1 LNVFSKSCIKK
12 NLLKGHRPFS
22 IFSLSSKL
30 HQRYKPEAG
39 INRPANKLMFLFKRI
54 VLALLGLAVVVGA
67 LAGAKYFQIKGM
79 IAQGQNFVPPPGVV
93 TTAGVKADRWES
105 FLTAVGSLEAV
116 QGVEVTA
123 ELPGKV
129 VRIAFEPGTK
139 VSAGEL
145 LVQQDTSVEL
155 AQQRAAEAA
164 VALARLNLA
173 RARELVATKT
183 ISQSTFDNADTQFKQ
198 AEAQLDNI
206 NAIVAKKTIR
216 APFSG
221 RLGIRQVNLG
231 QNLKEGEP
239 IVTLQTMDPIYANFL
254 MPQQQLA
261 QVKKGLRVRLA
272 MDALPGQMVEGVITT
287 INPLVDDATRNFRI
301 QATVANPEEN
311 LRPGMY
317 VNVTLVLPETVE
329 VLAVPATAVLYAPY
343 GDSVFVVEEKKA
355 EGAASSGL
363 FLRQQFIRTGEKR
376 GDFVSVVSGL
386 KGGETVV
393 STGVFKLR
401 NGQAV
406 VVDNTLSPEF
416 KKSPTP
422 ADA

>member
-1 LNVFSKSCIKK
+1 M
-12 NLLKGHRPFS
+12 KGHRPFS